1 MTAKDL
7 MTMVYDRLA
16 NNTQYEFFEPSMAEE
31 MQLDGVNNEVE
42 IVIDGKTYVLS
53 IREEK

>member
-1 MTAKDL
+1 MTTKEL

-16 NNTQYEFFEPSMAEE
+16 NNTQYEMFEPSMAEE
-31 MQLDGVNNEVE
+31 MQLDGVKNEVE
-42 IVIDGKTYVLS
+42 IVIDNKTYVLS